1 MREYRKKG
9 LVSLLVRNLI
19 KYVKFPDVYED
30 GRLISLKEI
39 TKDNIDEVLA
49 LKVDESQGAFV
60 SSNGDSLAQA
70 YVYPETA
77 FPFAVY
83 EDSTVVGFI
92 MMGYYGAKSYYTLW
106 KFMIDSRYQR
116 RGYGRKALE
125 LGIKYLQDRFGVTE
139 IYTGVIPDNTVA
151 KKLYASIGFR
161 ETGLNEL
168 GMEEMCLELAVVGR

>member
-1 MREYRKKG
+1 
-9 LVSLLVRNLI
+9 
-19 KYVKFPDVYED
+19 
-30 GRLISLKEI
+30 
-39 TKDNIDEVLA
+39 
-49 LKVDESQGAFV
+49 
-60 SSNGDSLAQA
+60 
-70 YVYPETA
+70 
-77 FPFAVY
+77 
-83 EDSTVVGFI
+83 
-92 MMGYYGAKSYYTLW
+92 
-106 KFMIDSRYQR
+106 MIDSRYQR